1 MIVDSKWLSRF
12 TFLSTVNPIS
22 RGFYGEDDFSELLQ
36 LETKRVRRSMRP
48 LSLVLIDLGDVES
61 WTQKQEAV
69 RGIVS
74 QLFSSTR
81 EIDVKGWFREGSVI
95 GVLFREIG
103 AEVDWSLA
111 QETIMRRMLVILDTV
126 NTPHSAVSWH
136 LLTSSAAERQG
147 AEDERLETLQRALRN
162 VDPKFMRKV
171 PNNEYVDLERAPI
184 RGSIL

>member
-1 MIVDSKWLSRF
+1 MIGDSKWLSRF

-36 LETKRVRRSMRP
+36 LETRRVRRSMRP
-48 LSLVLIDLGDVES
+48 LSLVLIGLGDVES
-61 WTQKQEAV
+61 WNQKQKVV

-81 EIDVKGWFREGSVI
+81 EIDGKGWFREGSVI

-103 AEVDWSLA
+103 AEVNWSLA
-111 QETIMRRMLVILDTV
+111 QQTIMRRMLLILDTV
-126 NTPHSAVSWH
+126 SAPHSAVSWH
-136 LLTSSAAERQG
+136 LLASSAAERQG
-147 AEDERLETLQRALRN
+147 ADDERLENLQRVFRN
-162 VDPKFMRKV
+162 VDPKFERKV
-171 PNNEYVDLERAPI
+171 PKNEYVDLERAPI

>member
-1 MIVDSKWLSRF
+1 MVVDSKWLSRF

-22 RGFYGEDDFSELLQ
+22 RGFCGENDFSELLQ
-36 LETKRVRRSMRP
+36 LETKRVRGSMRP
-48 LSLVLIDLGDVES
+48 VSLVLLDLCDVES
-61 WTQKQEAV
+61 WNQKQKVV

-111 QETIMRRMLVILDTV
+111 QEAIMRRMLVILDTV

-136 LLTSSAAERQG
+136 LLTSSAAERQRTD
-147 AEDERLETLQRALRN
+147 DESLGTLPRALRTEN
-162 VDPKFMRKV
+162 PHIERKLPK
-171 PNNEYVDLERAPI
+171 NEYMELERAPG